1 MGSWVDVC
9 VTSND
14 ANSTTTSCCTFNC
27 AAFSDSSAMTR
38 YFAKNDLASSAHRLF
53 YTESTVYVSLLPVS
67 VGLRMLSRTV
77 HSEFAV
83 HLRRFKA

>member
-1 MGSWVDVC
+1 
-9 VTSND
+9 
-14 ANSTTTSCCTFNC
+14 
-27 AAFSDSSAMTR
+27 MTR